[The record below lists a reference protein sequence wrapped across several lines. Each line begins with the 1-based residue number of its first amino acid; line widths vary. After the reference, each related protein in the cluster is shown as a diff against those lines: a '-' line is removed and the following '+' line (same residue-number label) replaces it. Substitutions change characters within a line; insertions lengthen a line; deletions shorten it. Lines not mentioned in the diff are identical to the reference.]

1 MSLPYSFRVS
11 WTVPFPR
18 ERVHAV
24 LVDLERYPEWWPQV
38 RAVVSLGEDD
48 ALVVARSVL
57 PYSLELVL
65 HAERRDPTHLETTL
79 RGDLEG
85 VVRWY
90 LTDLDPPGI
99 GPRTRMDFEQDVQV
113 TGRLLRLASRAGR
126 PLLTW
131 NHERMMRGCFAGLN
145 DRLDAGRAAM

>member
-1 MSLPYSFRVS
+1 MSPPYSFRVS
-11 WTVPFPR
+11 WTVPFAC

-38 RAVVSLGEDD
+38 RAVVKLGEDD

-57 PYSLELVL
+57 PYSLNLVL

-79 RGDLEG
+79 TGDLEG

-90 LTDLDPPGI
+90 LTDLGAE
-99 GPRTRMDFEQDVQV
+99 TRMDFEQDVQV
-113 TGRLLRLASRAGR
+113 AGRLLRLASRAGR
-126 PLLTW
+126 PLLRW
-131 NHERMMRGCFAGLN
+131 NHERMMKGCLDGLN
-145 DRLDAGRAAM
+145 DRLG

>member
-11 WTVPFPR
+11 WTVPFR
-18 ERVHAV
+18 LERVHAV
-24 LVDLERYPEWWPQV
+24 LVDLERYPQWWPQV

-57 PYSLELVL
+57 PYSLDLVL
-65 HAERRDPTHLETTL
+65 HAERRDPTHLETSLT
-79 RGDLEG
+79 GDLEG

-90 LTDLDPPGI
+90 LTDL
-99 GPRTRMDFEQDVQV
+99 GPETRMDFEQDVHV

-126 PLLTW
+126 PLLRW
-131 NHERMMRGCFAGLN
+131 NHERMMRGCLAGLQ
-145 DRLDAGRAAM
+145 DRLG